1 MIDTVNLYKEISL
14 EIIDLLKNDDMD
26 KLDELLNKR
35 QEILDKDDEKEKLRY
50 LLIKNGILEIDEE
63 ISRLFDESLIKVRR
77 QIKEY
82 KRSQQATNCYTSSN
96 RKNLQIFYK
105 KV

>member
-1 MIDTVNLYKEISL
+1 MIDTVNLYKKISL
-14 EIIDLLKNDDMD
+14 EIIDLLKNDDLD

-35 QEILDKDDEKEKLRY
+35 QEILNQDDKKEQLRY

-63 ISRLFDESLIKVRR
+63 ISRLFDESLIRVKRE
-77 QIKEY
+77 IKEY
-82 KRSQQATNCYTSSN
+82 KRTQQANNCYTNSN
-96 RKNLQIFYK
+96 RKTLHIFYK